1 MHMSTKGTRRRFRG
15 FGRGGFSTPELA
27 VVCTVVGILFVM
39 TVPFFLSY
47 YRTAAIKAGSQQVIV
62 LLNQARGL
70 AVKQNDNVCVQ
81 LPSNSQMQL
90 RVGDCAG
97 TVWIGPGTDAAGN
110 ISLPQGFT
118 LAPLND
124 IVFSY
129 LGAALPATT
138 YTLTD
143 STSGATVTVSIAL
156 TGRIASP

>member
-1 MHMSTKGTRRRFRG
+1 
-15 FGRGGFSTPELA
+15 
-27 VVCTVVGILFVM
+27 
-39 TVPFFLSY
+39 
-47 YRTAAIKAGSQQVIV
+47 
-62 LLNQARGL
+62 
-70 AVKQNDNVCVQ
+70 
-81 LPSNSQMQL
+81 MQL
-90 RVGDCAG
+90 RVGGCGG

-110 ISLPQGFT
+110 ISLPQGFA
-118 LAPLND
+118 LASLND

>member
-1 MHMSTKGTRRRFRG
+1 MHMSAKGAGRRFRG

-27 VVCTVVGILFVM
+27 VVCAVVGILFVM

-47 YRTAAIKAGSQQVIV
+47 YRAAAIKAGSQQVIV
-62 LLNQARGL
+62 LLNQAREL
-70 AVKQNDNVCVQ
+70 AVKQNDDVCVQ
-81 LPSNSQMQL
+81 LPSNSQIQL
-90 RVGDCAG
+90 RVGGCAG

-110 ISLPQGFT
+110 ISLPQGFL
-118 LAPLND
+118 LAPLSD

>member
-1 MHMSTKGTRRRFRG
+1 MHMSTKVSARRFRG
-15 FGRGGFSTPELA
+15 FGRGGFSTTELA

-47 YRTAAIKAGSQQVIV
+47 YRAASIQAGSRQVIV
-62 LLNQARGL
+62 LLNQAREL
-70 AVKQNDNVCVQ
+70 AVKQNASVCVQ
-81 LPSNSQMQL
+81 LPSVSQMQL
-90 RVGDCAG
+90 RVGGCDG

-118 LAPLND
+118 LASLND

>member
-1 MHMSTKGTRRRFRG
+1 MHACTKGTGRRFRG
-15 FGRGGFSTPELA
+15 FGRGGFSTLELG
-27 VVCTVVGILFVM
+27 VVCAVVGILFVM

-47 YRTAAIKAGSQQVIV
+47 YRAAAIKTGSQQVIV

-81 LPSNSQMQL
+81 LPSNTQMQL
-90 RVGDCAG
+90 RVGGCAG

-110 ISLPQGFT
+110 ISLPQGFF
-118 LAPLND
+118 LAPPTD

>member
-1 MHMSTKGTRRRFRG
+1 MQMSTKGTGRRFRG
-15 FGRGGFSTPELA
+15 FGRGGFSAPELA
-27 VVCTVVGILFVM
+27 VVIAVVGILFVM

-81 LPSNSQMQL
+81 RPSNTEMQL
-90 RVGDCAG
+90 RIGGCAG
-97 TVWIGPGTDAAGN
+97 TVWIGPGTDATGKIN
-110 ISLPQGFT
+110 LPQGFT
-118 LAPLND
+118 LAPLSEIAFD
-124 IVFSY
+124 Y

-143 STSGATVTVSIAL
+143 SMSGATVTVSIAL

>member
-1 MHMSTKGTRRRFRG
+1 MQMSTKGTGRRFRG

-27 VVCTVVGILFVM
+27 VVCAVVGILFVM

-47 YRTAAIKAGSQQVIV
+47 YRTAAIKAGSQQIIV
-62 LLNQARGL
+62 LLNQAREL

-81 LPSNSQMQL
+81 LPSNTRMQL
-90 RVGDCAG
+90 RVGGCAG

-110 ISLPQGFT
+110 ISLPQGFL
-118 LAPLND
+118 LAPPND

-143 STSGATVTVSIAL
+143 STSGATVPVSIAL